1 MAAPDWLADAVFYQI
16 FPERFANGDPSLD
29 PPDVVPWD
37 SEPTRENFLGGD
49 LQGIIDHLDHIVE
62 VGANA
67 LYLTPIFEARTNH
80 RYDAV
85 DYFRIDHRLGD
96 LDAFRRL
103 VEECRQRGIR
113 IVLDAVL
120 NHCGDGHWAFQD
132 VVANEAASDYVNW
145 FSVEG
150 FPVSAEP
157 VPNYR
162 TCSGCYYL
170 PKWNAYNPEVR
181 AHHFDVARHWIE
193 QGIDG
198 WRLDV
203 PYFVNANF
211 WRQFRDVVKPLGED
225 LYIVAEEWREPEQ
238 WLQGDMADG
247 TMNYTLRDLVLGFTA
262 DGTTDAFA
270 FAEGMNRLR
279 ERIPDGYHHGMLNLL
294 GSHDTERVLTRH
306 GEDERRALLAYALL
320 YAAEGAPMV
329 YYGDEVG
336 MTGENDPGCRAGMV
350 WERERWA
357 AGLFDGIRELAT
369 LRAGSPRLRRG
380 RQEVAALDADTVLIM
395 RTLDGASTGVVVHR
409 GDGVTIDPAA
419 HAALAAHRTA
429 PLVVGPRSHVVVG
442 ES

>member
-1 MAAPDWLADAVFYQI
+1 MGAPDWLADAVFYQI
-16 FPERFANGDPSLD
+16 FPERFANGDPSLN

-37 SEPTRENFLGGD
+37 SEPTRDNFLGGD

-80 RYDAV
+80 RYDAS
-85 DYFRIDHRLGD
+85 DYFRVDHRLGD
-96 LDAFRRL
+96 LDTFRRL
-103 VEECRQRGIR
+103 VEECHSRGVR

-120 NHCGDGHWAFQD
+120 NHCGDGHWAFED
-132 VVANEAASDYVNW
+132 VVKNEADSKYVNW
-145 FSVEG
+145 FSFEQ
-150 FPVSAEP
+150 FPVSPHP

-203 PYFVNANF
+203 PYFINDNF
-211 WRQFRDVVKPLGED
+211 WRQFRDVVKPMGED

-238 WLQGDMADG
+238 WLQGDLADG

-262 DGTTDAFA
+262 DGTIDAKAFA
-270 FAEGMNRLR
+270 TGMNILSA
-279 ERIPDGYHHGMLNLL
+279 RIPDGYHHGMLNLL
-294 GSHDTERVLTRH
+294 GSHDTERLLTRH
-306 GEDERRALLAYALL
+306 HGDQARALLAYTLMYSAQ
-320 YAAEGAPMV
+320 GAPMV
-329 YYGDEVG
+329 YYGDEIG

-350 WERERWA
+350 WDERRWTRS
-357 AGLFDGIRELAT
+357 LLDGVRELGA
-369 LRAGSPRLRRG
+369 LRRRNPSLRRG
-380 RQEVAALDADTVLIM
+380 DQKVVALDADTVLIM
-395 RTLDGASTGVVVHR
+395 RTFEGDMTSVIVHR
-409 GDGVTIDPAA
+409 GSGVSLGPDAHPIITEPIRVAA
-419 HAALAAHRTA
+419 N
-429 PLVVGPRSHVVVG
+429 SHVVVG
-442 ES
+442 AS